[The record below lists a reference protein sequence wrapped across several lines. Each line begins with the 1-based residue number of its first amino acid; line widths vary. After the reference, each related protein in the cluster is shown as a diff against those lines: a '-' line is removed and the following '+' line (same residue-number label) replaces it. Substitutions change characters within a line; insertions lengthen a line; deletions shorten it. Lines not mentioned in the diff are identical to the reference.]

1 MASWL
6 LAGAGMLLVVAGCS
20 VVVMRGA
27 IMDRLLGVQLGTAT
41 VALAFLLLG
50 EGFDRSVYFDLA
62 LVWAALSLAGNLFLV
77 RFLERW
83 L

>member
-1 MASWL
+1 MAAWL
-6 LAGAGMLLVVAGCS
+6 LAGAGMLVVVGGCS
-20 VVVMRGA
+20 FVAMRDPL
-27 IMDRLLGVQLGTAT
+27 MDRVLGVQLGTAT
-41 VALAFLLLG
+41 ISLVFLLLG

-62 LVWAALSLAGNLFLV
+62 LAWAALSFAGNLFLV

>member
-6 LAGAGMLLVVAGCS
+6 LAGAGMMVAVGGCAVVA
-20 VVVMRGA
+20 MRDT
-27 IMDRLLGVQLGTAT
+27 IVDRLLGVQLGTAT
-41 VALAFLLLG
+41 ISLAFLLLG

-62 LVWAALSLAGNLFLV
+62 LTWAALSLAGNLFLV